1 MQITDDST
9 TATDL
14 IFTKTFL
21 AKLNRTCKIV
31 PKFFSSLSSLY
42 LSGQEHINDSSR
54 PECATHV
61 VLK

>member
-9 TATDL
+9 TAIDL
-14 IFTKTFL
+14 IFTKTL
-21 AKLNRTCKIV
+21 VKLNRTCKIV